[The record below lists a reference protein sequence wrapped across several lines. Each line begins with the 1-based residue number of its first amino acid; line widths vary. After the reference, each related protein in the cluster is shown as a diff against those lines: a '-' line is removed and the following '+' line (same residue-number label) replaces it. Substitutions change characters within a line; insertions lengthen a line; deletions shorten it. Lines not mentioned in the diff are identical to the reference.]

1 MKIERISL
9 IGMGALGVLF
19 GHHISKRIPNL
30 RIVADQ
36 ARIER
41 YENDGVF
48 CNGER
53 CRFHYVT
60 PEESAESADLIIF
73 AVKFNN
79 LDDAIE
85 AVRGHV
91 GEQTILLSLLNGIS
105 SEEVIG
111 QAFGMDKVVYCV
123 AQGMDAVK
131 IGNRLTYV
139 HRGQLCFGDKEPGVI
154 SDKVHAVDEF
164 FNSADI
170 PHTVETQMSR
180 KLWGK
185 FMVNVGV
192 NQVLAVYGDNY
203 ASVQKPGERRDMMI
217 AAMREVMALSEKEG
231 VFLTDNDLNYWLGV
245 IDGLNP
251 QGKPSM
257 LQDVEAKRVS
267 ELELFAGTVLRH
279 GEKHG
284 IEVPMNA
291 MLNEKMRQIE
301 SEY

>member
-1 MKIERISL
+1 MKIERVSL
-9 IGMGALGVLF
+9 IGLGALGVLI
-19 GHHISKRIPNL
+19 GHQISKHVPDL
-30 RIVADQ
+30 RIIADR
-36 ARIER
+36 ARIDR
-41 YENDGVF
+41 YEKDGVF
-48 CNGER
+48 SNGER

-60 PEESAESADLIIF
+60 PQESVESADLILF
-73 AVKFNN
+73 AVKFNT
-79 LDDAIE
+79 LDEAIE

-111 QAFGMDKVVYCV
+111 QAFGMDKMVYCV

-131 IGNRLTYV
+131 TGNRLNYA

-154 SDKVHAVDEF
+154 SDKVRAVDEF
-164 FNSADI
+164 FNAAEI
-170 PHTVETQMSR
+170 PHTLETQMLR

-192 NQVLAVYGDNY
+192 NQVLAVYGDSY
-203 ASVQKPGERRDMMI
+203 ASVQMPGERRTMMI
-217 AAMREVMALSEKEG
+217 AAMREVMVLSEKEG
-231 VFLTDNDLNYWLGV
+231 VVLTDNDLNYWLGI

-267 ELELFAGTVLRH
+267 ELELFAGTVLRC
-279 GEKHG
+279 GKKHG
-284 IEVPMNA
+284 IEAPVNA
-291 MLNEKMRQIE
+291 MLYEKMRQIE
-301 SEY
+301 SQY

>member
-1 MKIERISL
+1 MTIKRVSL
-9 IGMGALGVLF
+9 IGLGALGVLI
-19 GHHISKRIPNL
+19 GHEISKRMPDL
-30 RIVADQ
+30 RIIADR
-36 ARIER
+36 ARIDR
-41 YENDGVF
+41 YEKDGVF
-48 CNGER
+48 SNGER

-60 PEESAESADLIIF
+60 PQESVESADLILF
-73 AVKFNN
+73 AVKFTH
-79 LDDAIE
+79 LAEAIE

-131 IGNRLTYV
+131 TGNRLNYA

-154 SDKVHAVDEF
+154 SDKVRAVDDF
-164 FNSADI
+164 FNAAEI

-192 NQVLAVYGDNY
+192 NQVLAVYGDSY
-203 ASVQKPGERRDMMI
+203 ASIHKPGERRDMMI

-231 VFLTDNDLNYWLGV
+231 ILLNDDDLNYWLGV

-257 LQDVEAKRVS
+257 LQDVEAKRAS
-267 ELELFAGTVLRH
+267 ELELFAGTVLRL
-279 GEKHG
+279 GEKYG
-284 IEVPMNA
+284 IEAPVNA
-291 MLNEKMRQIE
+291 MLYERMKEIE
-301 SEY
+301 NQY

>member
-1 MKIERISL
+1 MTIKRVSL
-9 IGMGALGVLF
+9 IGLGALGVLI
-19 GHHISKRIPNL
+19 GHHISKRIPGL
-30 RIVADQ
+30 RVIADR
-36 ARIER
+36 ARIDR
-41 YENDGVF
+41 YEKDGVF
-48 CNGER
+48 SNGER

-60 PEESAESADLIIF
+60 PQESVESADLILF

-79 LDDAIE
+79 LDEAIE

-131 IGNRLTYV
+131 TGNRLNYA

-154 SDKVHAVDEF
+154 SDKVRAVDEF
-164 FNSADI
+164 FNRAEI
-170 PHTVETQMSR
+170 AHTVETQMSR

-192 NQVLAVYGDNY
+192 NQVLAVYGGHY
-203 ASVQKPGERRDMMI
+203 ADVQRPGVRRDMMI
-217 AAMREVMALSEKEG
+217 AAMREVMVLSEKEDI
-231 VFLTDNDLNYWLGV
+231 FLNDNDLRYWLGV

-257 LQDVEAKRVS
+257 LQDVEAKRVN

-279 GEKHG
+279 GEKHA
-284 IEVPMNA
+284 IEVPVNA
-291 MLNEKMRQIE
+291 MLYEKMKQIE
-301 SEY
+301 SQY